1 MENATA
7 KKNWKA
13 KNKKKQQNTMYGSKL
28 SSAHI
33 ILSPFIHRY
42 THNIC
47 CLSECILS
55 INTFFLR
62 ASVYWL
68 PLAEP
73 FSSYLNIR
81 YTQQNGFKAFL
92 FTIEYFIYQWNLG
105 PWRMRHPNYTN
116 YDHKNGFVCSSLV
129 KREREIRTE
138 VCVWLCTGMSITDY
152 GIDR

>member
-13 KNKKKQQNTMYGSKL
+13 KNKKKKQNTMYGSKL

-42 THNIC
+42 THNIR

-116 YDHKNGFVCSSLV
+116 YDHKCVLEFSEEG
-129 KREREIRTE
+129 ERDKDGGVRVT
-138 VCVWLCTGMSITDY
+138 VYGNVYHWLWDW
-152 GIDR
+152 

>member
-1 MENATA
+1 MLRRRKIES
-7 KKNWKA
+7 
-13 KNKKKQQNTMYGSKL
+13 KKQEEEAKYHVWKQIEFGPYNFIAIYTEIHTQYLLLIGMHFVDQ
-28 SSAHI
+28 HI
-33 ILSPFIHRY
+33 
-42 THNIC
+42 
-47 CLSECILS
+47 
-55 INTFFLR
+55 FLR